1 VVPVSCMRATHTIP
15 MPRGGG
21 PSRQTL
27 QRITIA
33 APGRFPGAFFMRP
46 AQTRFASNLP
56 IGDEPP
62 EWQFR
67 LTRTML
73 SVKRV
78 CVVNAPLIPL

>member
-1 VVPVSCMRATHTIP
+1 
-15 MPRGGG
+15 
-21 PSRQTL
+21 
-27 QRITIA
+27 
-33 APGRFPGAFFMRP
+33 MRP